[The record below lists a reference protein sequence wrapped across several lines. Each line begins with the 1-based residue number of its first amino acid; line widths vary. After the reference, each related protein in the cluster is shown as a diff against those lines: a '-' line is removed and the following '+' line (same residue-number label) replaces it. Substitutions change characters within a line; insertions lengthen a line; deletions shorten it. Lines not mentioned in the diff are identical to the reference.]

1 MQNLVFDQYQRWKPR
16 PYAFDQPVRI
26 VEIDDES
33 LKRLGQWPWPR
44 ERLAALVEA
53 LKRAGAAAIAFDFLF
68 SEKDRADADAPTGQ
82 TPDDAFARAID
93 GAPVV
98 LGSFVS
104 EAPNG
109 AGGSVKAGFVTA
121 GDDATKFLT
130 PSPGALAPLSELA
143 QHAAGVGFLNW
154 RPDSDRVVRR
164 VPLIL
169 NVDGALHPSL
179 AMEALA
185 RRAGRLDLYR
195 QVVERQRRN
204 RLRRGLRRAG
214 DSQRRLDD
222 STPIRPETSGS
233 ISRDLIRAARSRR
246 GKFSL
251 PARISAIF
259 AARSCSSARRA
270 ALLSDIVATPLSPA
284 MPGVEAHAQIVEQL
298 LSGQT
303 LTRPDWAPSAE
314 WMATALIC
322 AALVATTWMLGPLPR
337 GARVRGRR
345 WRDRRGQLVRVFP
358 SRTAHRADLSRV
370 FRRRG
375 LFYRRL
381 DALRGQASSGA

>member
-1 MQNLVFDQYQRWKPR
+1 MRRANEARFYALTTATACALALLAGVVGAPTRAVMQDLVFDQYQRWKPR

-26 VEIDDES
+26 IAVDDES

-53 LKRAGAAAIAFDFLF
+53 LKGAGVAAIGFDFLF
-68 SEKDRADADAPTGQ
+68 AEKDRADASAPTGQ
-82 TPDDAFARAID
+82 TPDDVFARAID

-109 AGGSVKAGFVTA
+109 AGGSAKAGFVTA

-179 AMEALA
+179 GDGGAS
-185 RRAGRLDLYR
+185 RRAGRFDLYR
-195 QVVERQRRN
+195 QVFERQR
-204 RLRRGLRRAG
+204 
-214 DSQRRLDD
+214 
-222 STPIRPETSGS
+222 
-233 ISRDLIRAARSRR
+233 
-246 GKFSL
+246 
-251 PARISAIF
+251 
-259 AARSCSSARRA
+259 
-270 ALLSDIVATPLSPA
+270 
-284 MPGVEAHAQIVEQL
+284 
-298 LSGQT
+298 
-303 LTRPDWAPSAE
+303 
-314 WMATALIC
+314 
-322 AALVATTWMLGPLPR
+322 
-337 GARVRGRR
+337 
-345 WRDRRGQLVRVFP
+345 
-358 SRTAHRADLSRV
+358 
-370 FRRRG
+370 
-375 LFYRRL
+375 
-381 DALRGQASSGA
+381 